1 MNTISLR
8 RLVAIREEKKV
19 IPPAL
24 AIDTNSRFVYS
35 NGADVMKTFRRYG
48 FVPPSEVREDY
59 LFKKNREMKDE

>member
-8 RLVAIREEKKV
+8 RLVIIKEEKKV